1 MRKLTSCSDMLSS
14 KPLLE
19 VCTVSSPVELGV
31 QAASMKSDKNGTD
44 ENFMDM
50 VTIVAVVKRAYF
62 LERLSF

>member
-1 MRKLTSCSDMLSS
+1 MRKLTPCRDMPSS

-19 VCTVSSPVELGV
+19 VCVVSLPVEPGV

-44 ENFMDM
+44 ENFMGMDM

-62 LERLSF
+62 LERL